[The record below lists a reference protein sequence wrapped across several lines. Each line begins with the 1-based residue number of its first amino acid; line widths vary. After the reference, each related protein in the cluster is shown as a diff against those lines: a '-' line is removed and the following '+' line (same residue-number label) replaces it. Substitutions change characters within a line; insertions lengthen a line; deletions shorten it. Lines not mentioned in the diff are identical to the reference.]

1 MKSFGRKKANILGGV
16 LGIRSSSKQ
25 FSYITYLTF
34 KTTLVGGHYPHFTD
48 EKAKAEEG

>member
-1 MKSFGRKKANILGGV
+1 MKSFGRKEANILGGV

-25 FSYITYLTF
+25 FSYITYLAF
-34 KTTLVGGHYPHFTD
+34 KTLVGGYYPHFTD